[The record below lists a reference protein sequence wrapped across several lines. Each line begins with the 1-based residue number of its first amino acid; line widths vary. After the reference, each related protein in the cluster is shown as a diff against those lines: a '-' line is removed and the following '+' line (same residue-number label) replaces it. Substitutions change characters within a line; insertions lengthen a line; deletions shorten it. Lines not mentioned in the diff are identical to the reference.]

1 MKSKNT
7 AAFLAFVSGFA
18 GTHQFYLGNVMAGLA
33 IIFLMTVK
41 FKLAFFIAI
50 IQGIYYL
57 TLSQEDFDRKYA
69 RGYSWRNR
77 WDNRRGEY
85 SEREESYRPYTPPTE
100 PRTATTVS
108 ERWNTQPDTSSPF
121 KKEGIAKYKDFD
133 FKGAIIAFE
142 KALVSEPYDSATL
155 FNLAC
160 SYSCLEDKDKAFD
173 YLSKAVATGTNNA
186 EKIQKHDGLA
196 FLRVQPE
203 WEEFVANGYRLTTVA

>member
-7 AAFLAFVSGFA
+7 AAFLAFVSGFV
-18 GTHQFYLGNVMAGLA
+18 GTHQFYLGNIMAGLA

-41 FKLAFFIAI
+41 FKLAFLIAI

-77 WDNRRGEY
+77 WGNRRGYTEK
-85 SEREESYRPYTPPTE
+85 EESYHTYTPPTE
-100 PRTATTVS
+100 QRTESTIS
-108 ERWNTQPDTSSPF
+108 ERWNVQPDTSSPF
-121 KKEGIAKYKDFD
+121 KKDGIAKYKEYD

-142 KALVSEPYDSATL
+142 KALVSEPNDSATL

-160 SYSCLEDKDKAFD
+160 SYACLEDKEKAFD
-173 YLSKAVATGTNNA
+173 YLSKAVAAGANTA
-186 EKIQKHDGLA
+186 DKIQKHDGLA

-203 WEEFVANGYRLTTVA
+203 WEAFVENGYRLPAES